1 MTLTEFAETPQI
13 KYSVSLDCPSSLPQP
28 QMPAVKVQV
37 VICASDQIPVSQ
49 RFSRPPLQVGH
60 LLEQLTEVRETHL
73 PVYYIIKEMIKDMD
87 EQPDEDTHRARF

>member
-1 MTLTEFAETPQI
+1 
-13 KYSVSLDCPSSLPQP
+13 
-28 QMPAVKVQV
+28 MPAVKVQV

-49 RFSRPPLQVGH
+49 RFTRPPLQVGH

>member
-1 MTLTEFAETPQI
+1 
-13 KYSVSLDCPSSLPQP
+13 
-28 QMPAVKVQV
+28 MPAVKVQV